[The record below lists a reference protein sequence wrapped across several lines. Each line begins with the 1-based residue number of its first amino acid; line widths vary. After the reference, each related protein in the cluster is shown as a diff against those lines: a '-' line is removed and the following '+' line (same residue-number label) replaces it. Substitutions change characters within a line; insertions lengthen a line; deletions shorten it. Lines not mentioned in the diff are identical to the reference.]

1 MDNVNQYLVGD
12 NLEVL
17 NNINLEFDFCYI
29 DPPYNTNR
37 NFGDFNDVFVDIND
51 FVSFLEPRLR
61 LIHSKLS
68 YKGNLVVHV
77 DTNAVHYIKVLLDNI
92 FGITNFRNEIIWT
105 TNNQKAVKSK
115 LMRQH
120 DTILVYSKNKSK
132 AIFNQIFTP
141 YDKDYLNGMKEDD
154 RGLYTTSAAKNSQ
167 PDVISRPNLRYE
179 WNGHYY
185 QWWVSK
191 EKMQE
196 LHNDNRLEY
205 NSRGIP
211 RIKRYVNESSGIPL
225 RDVWTDIRSLQGS
238 EKLGYAT
245 QKPVELIERFVK
257 LYSNENSNCI
267 DIFAGSGT
275 LGRAC
280 INTNRNYI
288 LIDINNKGKEIFES
302 NNKNTILK
310 FT

>member
-1 MDNVNQYLVGD
+1 MDNNQYLVGD

-17 NNINLEFDFCYI
+17 NKVDLEFDFCYI

-37 NFGDFNDVFVDIND
+37 NFGDFDDTFKDIND

-68 YKGNLVVHV
+68 DIGNFVIHI
-77 DTNAVHYIKVLLDNI
+77 DTNAVHYIKVLLDDI
-92 FGITNFRNEIIWT
+92 FGISNFRNEIIWT
-105 TNNQKAVKSK
+105 TGNQKAVTSK
-115 LMRQH
+115 LMRYH
-120 DTILVYSKNKSK
+120 DTILVYSKNKNKS
-132 AIFNQIFTP
+132 IFNQIHTP
-141 YDKDYLNGMKEDD
+141 YTEDYIDGMKKDE
-154 RGLYTTSAAKNSQ
+154 RGYYSTSAAKNSQ
-167 PDVISRPNLRYE
+167 PDVIKRPNLRYE
-179 WNGHYY
+179 WNGHYN

-196 LHNDNRLEY
+196 LHDDNRLEY
-205 NSRGIP
+205 NSKGIP
-211 RIKRYVNESSGIPL
+211 RIKRYVSESKGIPL
-225 RDVWTDIRSLQGS
+225 RDVWTDIRSLQGP

-245 QKPVELIERFVK
+245 QKPVELLERFVK
-257 LYSNENSNCI
+257 LYSNEKSNCL

-288 LIDINNKGKEIFES
+288 LIDINENGKKIFES
-302 NNKNTILK
+302 NIKNTILK

>member
-1 MDNVNQYLVGD
+1 MKNINEYLIGD

-17 NNINLEFDFCYI
+17 SKIDLNFDFCYI
-29 DPPYNTNR
+29 DPPYNTGR
-37 NFGDFNDVFVDIND
+37 NFGDFDDTFNNINE

-68 YKGNLVVHV
+68 ENGNLVIHI
-77 DTNAVHYIKVLLDNI
+77 DANAVHYIKVLLDNI
-92 FGITNFRNEIIWT
+92 FGISNFRNEIIWT
-105 TNNQKAVKSK
+105 TGNQKKVKSK
-115 LMRQH
+115 LMRFH
-120 DTILVYSKNKSK
+120 DTILVYSKNKAKS
-132 AIFNQIFTP
+132 IFNQILTP
-141 YDKDYLNGMKEDD
+141 YSEDYISTMKEDA
-154 RGLYTTSAAKNSQ
+154 RGYYSTSAAKNSQ
-167 PDVISRPNLRYE
+167 PDVIVRPNLRYD
-179 WNGHYY
+179 WNGHTF

-205 NSRGIP
+205 NNKGIP
-211 RIKRYVNESSGIPL
+211 RIKRYINESGGIPL
-225 RDVWTDIRSLQGS
+225 RDVWTDIRSLQGP

-245 QKPVELIERFVK
+245 QKPVELLERFIK
-257 LYSNENSNCI
+257 LYSNEGSNCL

-280 INTNRNYI
+280 INTNRNYL
-288 LIDINNKGKEIFES
+288 LIDINEKGKTLFDQTTA
-302 NNKNTILK
+302 NTILK